1 MKTKFIQTI
10 SFMAITA
17 SIIACGG
24 KKDSVK
30 TEDKKDVSQAT
41 ELSTTFD
48 VDLQTSTFGWKGT
61 KMTGTHNGTINIAN
75 GSISVEK
82 NNITAGNF
90 TIDMKTIK
98 DIDITEPKE
107 NSGLVEHLS
116 SDDFFD
122 VAKFAT
128 SKFEITGS
136 EKLTQVDSVG
146 NNYKIMGNLTIKDVT
161 KNITIPAMVII
172 DSIQFTAT
180 SKFNIDRTDF
190 GLKYKSKKFF
200 ADLKDKAIGDII
212 EFNLNLKAKS
222 KK

>member
-10 SFMAITA
+10 SFVAITT

-30 TEDKKDVSQAT
+30 TEDKKNVSQAT

-48 VDLQTSTFGWKGT
+48 VDVKNSSFGWKGT
-61 KMTGTHNGTINIAN
+61 KMTGAHNGTINIAN

-82 NNITAGNF
+82 GNITAGNF
-90 TIDMKTIK
+90 TIDMNTIK
-98 DIDITEPKE
+98 DLDITEPE
-107 NSGLVEHLS
+107 DNSNLVEHLGS
-116 SDDFFD
+116 EDFFEI
-122 VAKFAT
+122 AKFKT

-136 EKLTQVDSVG
+136 EKLAQADSAG

-161 KNITIPAMVII
+161 KNITIHAIVTM
-172 DSIQFTAT
+172 DSTQFTAS

-190 GLKYKSKKFF
+190 GMKFKSKKFF
-200 ADLKDKAIGDII
+200 ADVKDKAIGDII
-212 EFNLNLKAKS
+212 EFDLKLKALP